1 MKKQI
6 SLFVFTLLFSASL
19 FAEGLK
25 IGVVNMQ
32 KLQNQAPQIQKMVAD
47 LQKRFGP
54 QKEQLEKLAQ
64 TIQSDEKAL
73 KQNELL
79 MTKDKLTAARKD
91 LVAKVQS
98 FREQEAQLGKEIQV
112 ARNQELAVFSDTVN
126 NILSALAKKDK
137 YDLILNDGVVYMDS
151 KLDVTDKILA
161 ELKKQ

>member
-6 SLFVFTLLFSASL
+6 SLVVFMLLLSTSL

-64 TIQSDEKAL
+64 TIQSDEKTL

-126 NILSALAKKDK
+126 NILSELAKKDK